1 MGSTRHPQD
10 MLRPRLEKLFQD
22 QLHGGSDGPAP
33 DFTQPAG
40 EPALSPPDSVS
51 WIVFGNPVSLFI
63 GGITAVLLEL
73 AEPKVRSGVWDHTT
87 FRTDPLK
94 RMRRTGLA
102 AMVTVYGARSVA
114 ERMIAGVRR
123 MHDRVQGVTPDGI
136 PYQANDPELLRW
148 VHATAAF
155 GFLEAYHHYVRPV
168 STADRDRFY
177 GEGVSVALLYGA
189 HSAPATEDELN
200 GLSSEMQPRLEE
212 SEIIFEF
219 LDIIRDLPLLP
230 SPLRPM
236 NHLFVRAAI
245 QLLPPAIR
253 ESLGLK
259 AEGLPIGAA
268 PLIRILGR
276 MADRLNL
283 DSSPASQARH
293 RVGATSQGL

>member
-1 MGSTRHPQD
+1 
-10 MLRPRLEKLFQD
+10 MLRSRLEKLFQD
-22 QLHGGSDGPAP
+22 QLHGGGDGPVP

-40 EPALSPPDSVS
+40 EPALSPPESIS

-73 AEPKVRSGVWDHTT
+73 AEPKIRSGVWDHTS

-136 PYQANDPELLRW
+136 PYQANDPNLLRW

-168 STADRDRFY
+168 SPSDRDRFY
-177 GEGVSVALLYGA
+177 SEGVPAARLYGA
-189 HSAPATEDELN
+189 LSAPGTEEELN
-200 GLSSEMQPRLEE
+200 TLFGEMLPRLEE

-219 LDIIRDLPLLP
+219 LDIIRDLPLFP

-236 NHLFVRAAI
+236 NHLFVRASI

-253 ESLGLK
+253 ETLGLQ

-268 PLIRILGR
+268 PVIRVLGR

-283 DSSPASQARH
+283 DSSPASQARR
-293 RVGATSQGL
+293 RVQMTTVGKKR